1 MSKSK
6 NSISWEKFAR
16 LILRNRILFLILI
29 LVNTIFL
36 STQWKNI
43 RFSYSE
49 ANLMPKD
56 HPFNVAYDNFVDVF
70 GEEGNLLIIAVNDS
84 LLFDKKNFNSWIK
97 LSDSFKSKKEV
108 NNILHVGNFP
118 VITKNKFKKEFIID
132 SVKNESFSSNN
143 KIDEFKSLLFNDF
156 PFYENILFNKKSET
170 IQTAIYL
177 NKEVINNIERID
189 FVNNIFVPAI
199 EEFEKQSNINV
210 RISGMPYIRTMN
222 AQNIMDEIGKF
233 VIIAI
238 CVTICIFFFF
248 FRS

>member
-1 MSKSK
+1 
-6 NSISWEKFAR
+6 
-16 LILRNRILFLILI
+16 
-29 LVNTIFL
+29 
-36 STQWKNI
+36 
-43 RFSYSE
+43 
-49 ANLMPKD
+49 MPKD

-84 LLFDKKNFNSWIK
+84 LLFDKKKFNSWIK

-108 NNILHVGNFP
+108 NNVLHVGNFP

-210 RISGMPYIRTMN
+210 RISGMP
-222 AQNIMDEIGKF
+222 
-233 VIIAI
+233 
-238 CVTICIFFFF
+238 
-248 FRS
+248 